1 MLRLGYCSS
10 YATRKVKNEIKRRR
24 MFLENG
30 QDISKIE
37 AQFIKIYE
45 KILNKNPLKGVYQNK
60 SSDYDFGQIIEI
72 DATPLH
78 LLEKV
83 RSTIFIMLVD
93 AATKSLL
100 AIWIDIEETTI
111 GYQNLLTQLFK
122 RYGIPQVIITDRR
135 RTFEVQIVQEQ
146 LWKKH

>member
-10 YATRKVKNEIKRRR
+10 YATRKVKNELKRRR

-78 LLEKV
+78 LFGESKKYHIYNACWCGNKKFVSNLNWHWGNNNWISK
-83 RSTIFIMLVD
+83 SSNTII
-93 AATKSLL
+93 
-100 AIWIDIEETTI
+100 
-111 GYQNLLTQLFK
+111 
-122 RYGIPQVIITDRR
+122 
-135 RTFEVQIVQEQ
+135 
-146 LWKKH
+146 

>member
-10 YATRKVKNEIKRRR
+10 YATRKVKNELKRRR

-45 KILNKNPLKGVYQNK
+45 KILNKNPLKVFTKIKVLTMILGKLLKLMQHH
-60 SSDYDFGQIIEI
+60 FIF
-72 DATPLH
+72 
-78 LLEKV
+78 LEKV

-146 LWKKH
+146 VWKKH

>member
-78 LLEKV
+78 LFGESKKYH
-83 RSTIFIMLVD
+83 IYNAVD
-93 AATKSLL
+93 ATTKSLL

-146 LWKKH
+146 IWKKH